1 MAQKKLKFNF
11 NKINYAIKKTNWPG
25 RIEILNYYNK
35 TIILDG
41 SHNIDGVKILIK
53 FLKSKNFKP
62 VVLFGMLNN
71 KKIEIFL
78 SVIKNQ
84 IKSLLAIKIPFEKN
98 AFLPEEIT
106 QICDK
111 LKIKNSKI
119 NNIGDFLKLIK
130 HSNQKVFLVTGSLYL
145 VGKIR
150 KKFL

>member
-1 MAQKKLKFNF
+1 
-11 NKINYAIKKTNWPG
+11 
-25 RIEILNYYNK
+25 
-35 TIILDG
+35 
-41 SHNIDGVKILIK
+41 
-53 FLKSKNFKP
+53 
-62 VVLFGMLNN
+62 MLNN

-119 NNIGDFLKLIK
+119 NNVGDFLKLIK